1 MMKALVTIAHSLIL
15 WAYDNPSFVEQAA
28 ANDSF
33 MGYTQLEIVPIQF
46 EDHGIA
52 TTTSYQA
59 HCQLCGRDWH
69 IQERGGYH
77 YPIYSWAETTDR

>member
-1 MMKALVTIAHSLIL
+1 MITPCIC
-15 WAYDNPSFVEQAA
+15 EQAAA

-33 MGYTQLEIVPIQF
+33 MGYAELEIVFRQF

-59 HCQLCGRDWH
+59 HCQLCGRVWH
-69 IQERGGYH
+69 IREMGGYH
-77 YPIYSWAETTDR
+77 YPLYSWDEKTDH